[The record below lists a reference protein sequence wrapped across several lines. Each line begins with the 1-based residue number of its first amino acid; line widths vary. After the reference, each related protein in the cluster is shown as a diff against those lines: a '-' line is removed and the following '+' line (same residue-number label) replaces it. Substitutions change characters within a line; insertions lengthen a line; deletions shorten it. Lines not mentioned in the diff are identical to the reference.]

1 MSAEIKLEII
11 SNIRTLIGISYM
23 KGMNT
28 LNNKQIIFHEIGIGF
43 LFFGIFITFYNKG
56 ES

>member
-1 MSAEIKLEII
+1 
-11 SNIRTLIGISYM
+11 M

>member
-1 MSAEIKLEII
+1 MSTEIKIEIL
-11 SNIRTLIGISYM
+11 SNLRSLLGISYM

-28 LNNKQIIFHEIGIGF
+28 LNNKQIIFHEIGIGL